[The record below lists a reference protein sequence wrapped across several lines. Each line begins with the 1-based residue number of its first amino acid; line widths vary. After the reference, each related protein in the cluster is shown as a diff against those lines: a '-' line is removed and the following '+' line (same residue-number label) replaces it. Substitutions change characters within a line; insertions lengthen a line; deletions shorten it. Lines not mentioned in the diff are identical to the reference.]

1 MAILSPVPVGA
12 LKLETFGSVL
22 APEDYE
28 RFLGTVQR
36 GREAFDGRVVWNVNS
51 TAQGGGVAEMLVSL
65 LAYARGAGIDA
76 RWVVI
81 GGNED
86 FFVLTKRIHNFL
98 HGSAGDGGEL
108 DDDAR
113 RVFDEVTERNAAEF
127 RELVKPEDV
136 VIIHDPQP
144 AGLIPA
150 IRDIGCPTVWRCHV
164 GLDQPHPLARRA
176 WEFLIPYV
184 RDADAY
190 VFSRA
195 AFAWEGLEKEVTI
208 IAPSIDAFS
217 PKNQELDRARMLS
230 ILTVAGLNEVNGD
243 STAATPTFTNLDG
256 SPGRVDRPAQRWERR
271 PLRSSD
277 RVVVQVSRWDALKD
291 PIGVIRGFARHV
303 APVVPDAHLVYAGP
317 AVESVTDDPEGGEVL
332 AQAIAEYEAMPDEV
346 AERVHLVA
354 LPMDDVQENAA
365 IVNALQRRAD
375 VVVQKSLAEGFG
387 LTVAEAMWKARPV
400 VASRIGGIQDQI
412 VDGETGIL
420 LDDPLD
426 LAAYGAAVCS
436 LLDDPA
442 RAEAIGRE
450 AKESVRHGFLG
461 TRTLIQAIE
470 LYERHPHA
478 GAAMNVLQA
487 AGALK
492 IALPQPE
499 SDP

>member
-1 MAILSPVPVGA
+1 MAALSNVPVGA
-12 LKLETFGSVL
+12 LKLERFESVL
-22 APEDYE
+22 ADEDYE
-28 RFLGTVQR
+28 RLLRTVQR
-36 GREAFDGRVVWNVNS
+36 GREAFDGRVLWNVNS

-81 GGNED
+81 GGDED

-98 HGSAGDGGEL
+98 HGSAGDGGDL

-113 RVFDEVTERNAAEF
+113 RVFDEVTERNAVEF

-150 IRDIGCPTVWRCHV
+150 IRDIGCPTLWRCHV

-176 WEFLIPYV
+176 WKFLIPYV

-190 VFSRA
+190 VFSRR
-195 AFAWEGLEKEVTI
+195 AFAWEGLDKEAAI
-208 IAPSIDAFS
+208 IPPSIDAFS
-217 PKNQELDRARMLS
+217 PKNQELDVDRVRS
-230 ILTVAGLNEVNGD
+230 ILTAAGLNDGD
-243 STAATPTFTNLDG
+243 ATGSPTFTNLDG

-271 PLRSSD
+271 QLRPSD
-277 RVVVQVSRWDALKD
+277 RVVVQVSRWDSLKD
-291 PIGVIRGFARHV
+291 PIGVIRGFAQHV

-332 AQAIAEYEAMPDEV
+332 SRAIAEYEAMPDEV

-426 LAAYGAAVCS
+426 LAAYGAAVRS

-442 RAEAIGRE
+442 RAGAMGRE
-450 AKESVRHGFLG
+450 AKKRVLQGFLG
-461 TRTLIQAIE
+461 TRTLIQSIE
-470 LYERHPHA
+470 LYERYIRGQAQEGA
-478 GAAMNVLQA
+478 G
-487 AGALK
+487 
-492 IALPQPE
+492 E
-499 SDP
+499 

>member
-1 MAILSPVPVGA
+1 MAALTNVPIGA
-12 LKLETFGSVL
+12 MNLERFGSVL
-22 APEDYE
+22 PPEAYE
-28 RFLGTVQR
+28 GFMRTVQR

-51 TAQGGGVAEMLVSL
+51 TATGGGVAEMLVSL
-65 LAYARGAGIDA
+65 LAYARGSGIDA

-81 GGNED
+81 AGNED
-86 FFVLTKRIHNFL
+86 FFALTKRIHNFL
-98 HGSAGDGGEL
+98 HGSSGDGGDL

-127 RELVKPEDV
+127 RELIKPEDV

-150 IRDIGCPTVWRCHV
+150 IREIGCPTVWRCHV

-190 VFSRA
+190 VFSRQ
-195 AFAWEGLEKEVTI
+195 AFAWEGLDKEVTI
-208 IAPSIDAFS
+208 IPPSIDAFS
-217 PKNQELDRARMLS
+217 PKNQELDRERVLS
-230 ILTVAGLNEVNGD
+230 ILTVAGLNEDGT
-243 STAATPTFTNLDG
+243 TAQPTFTNLDG
-256 SPGRVDRPAQRWERR
+256 SPGRVDRVAQRWERR
-271 PLRSSD
+271 SLRSSD

-291 PIGVIRGFARHV
+291 PIGVIRGFAQHV

-317 AVESVTDDPEGGEVL
+317 AVESVTDDPEGGQVL
-332 AQAIAEYEAMPDEV
+332 SQAIAEYDAMPDEI

-354 LPMDDVQENAA
+354 LPMDEVQENAA

-412 VDGETGIL
+412 VDGETGML

-426 LAAYGAAVCS
+426 LAAYGAAIRS
-436 LLDDPA
+436 LLDNPTQ
-442 RAEAIGRE
+442 AEAIGRE
-450 AKESVRHGFLG
+450 AREGVRHRFLG

-470 LYERHPHA
+470 LYERYRQA
-478 GAAMNVLQA
+478 GAAVKVLEA
-487 AGALK
+487 AGALNVV
-492 IALPQPE
+492 PPE
-499 SDP
+499 PEPDE